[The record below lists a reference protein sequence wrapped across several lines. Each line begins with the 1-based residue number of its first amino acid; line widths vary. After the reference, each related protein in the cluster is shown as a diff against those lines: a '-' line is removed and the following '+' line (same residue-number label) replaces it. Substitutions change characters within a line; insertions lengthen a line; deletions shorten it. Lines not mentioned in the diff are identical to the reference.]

1 MSEHPTPIHRLDLK
15 GLKCP
20 LPALKTR
27 KALLALGAGEQID
40 VICTDPMARID
51 IPHLVATLGD
61 EMITQHEEADTL
73 IFSIRRQ
80 AAKA

>member
-1 MSEHPTPIHRLDLK
+1 MTVQEISTLQLDLK

-27 KALLALGAGEQID
+27 KALLGLGNGAMIE
-40 VICTDPMARID
+40 VISTDPMARID

-61 EMITQHEEADTL
+61 ELVTQREEADCV

>member
-1 MSEHPTPIHRLDLK
+1 MIDQHIQPHTLDLK

-20 LPALKTR
+20 LPVLKTR
-27 KALLALGAGEQID
+27 KALLGLGPGELIE

-61 EMITQHEEADTL
+61 QLINQTDHADYM

-80 AAKA
+80 DAKG

>member
-1 MSEHPTPIHRLDLK
+1 MSKDTKPIHRLDLK

-27 KALLALGAGEQID
+27 KALLALGAGEKID
-40 VICTDPMARID
+40 VICTDPLARID

-61 EMITQHEEADTL
+61 EMITQHEDAETI

>member
-1 MSEHPTPIHRLDLK
+1 MNTQPATSQRLDLK

-27 KALLALGAGEQID
+27 KALLGLRNGDLIE
-40 VICTDPMARID
+40 VVCTDPMARID

-61 EMITQHEEADTL
+61 ELVTQQEQDDCL
-73 IFSIRRQ
+73 VFSIRRQ
-80 AAKA
+80 AAKD